1 MECFREFIQ
10 KSPRNVFILST
21 AFPIEFL
28 IIYNQKN
35 SENLNMLRFNW
46 KPWVIGNW
54 CFYLWINF
62 GIQTSPFSWSESD
75 ILLDFQPCQGGSIQ
89 RNYPEEVSGGSIRR
103 MYTDQWNSFDHVNE
117 LRWVCAKLCLNLP
130 GQMKNQFLQKW
141 KKIYLWQA
149 NAKNVQDHLM
159 CD

>member
-21 AFPIEFL
+21 TYPIEFL
-28 IIYNQKN
+28 IISNQKY

-75 ILLDFQPCQGGSIQ
+75 VLLDFQPCQ
-89 RNYPEEVSGGSIRR
+89 GGSIRR

-159 CD
+159 CEILYSIKTKFQ